1 MKKISIEYLKNEDY
15 VDYIDGDLFLIE
27 DVEKLPTIK
36 MGAVEVEAIIVI
48 FCLSGVGQVT
58 MNGTRYQL
66 RRNQLIIGMPHTV
79 YSNYMKLTDN
89 FEVKIIGISTRA
101 LNSSV
106 FMTKNIWK
114 DFYFLLN
121 NPVLDIYDNEIKLFS
136 HYYELANLKIRSE
149 RSPFH
154 QAIMMSLVH
163 CVVFELLA
171 LTNKVESIDFEE
183 NEQASQS
190 DVLFRN
196 FLELLAEHEGR
207 VRSVQEYA
215 DMLYV
220 SPKYLSSVVKQLSGR
235 TALALIHETT
245 IHAIVRQL
253 KYTDKSIKE
262 ISDDMKFP
270 SLSFFGKFVK
280 TQLGVSPKKFRKGG

>member
-1 MKKISIEYLKNEDY
+1 MKRISIEYLKNEDY

-36 MGAVEVEAIIVI
+36 MGAIEVEAIIVI
-48 FCLSGVGQVT
+48 FCVSGVGQVT
-58 MNGTRYQL
+58 MNGTRYQISS
-66 RRNQLIIGMPHTV
+66 NQLILGMPHTV
-79 YSNYMKLTDN
+79 YSNYEKMTEN
-89 FEVKIIGISTRA
+89 FEVKIIGIATRA

-114 DFYFLLN
+114 SMYFLLN
-121 NPVLDIYDNEIKLFS
+121 NPVLNINEDEVNLFT
-136 HYYELANLKIRSE
+136 HYYELANLKMCSD

-163 CVVFELLA
+163 SVIFELL
-171 LTNKVESIDFEE
+171 TIINKVESIDFDD
-183 NEQASQS
+183 EQSSQS

-207 VRSVQEYA
+207 IRSVQEYA
-215 DMLYV
+215 DMLCV

-235 TALALIHETT
+235 TALAIIHETT
-245 IHAIVRQL
+245 IHTIVRQL
-253 KYTDKSIKE
+253 KYTDKPIKE
-262 ISDDMKFP
+262 ISDEMNFP

-280 TQLGVSPKKFRKGG
+280 AQLGVSPKKFRRGN

>member
-1 MKKISIEYLKNEDY
+1 MKRISIEYLKNEDY

-36 MGAVEVEAIIVI
+36 MGAIEVEAIIVI
-48 FCLSGVGQVT
+48 FCVSGVGQVT
-58 MNGTRYQL
+58 MNGTRYQISS
-66 RRNQLIIGMPHTV
+66 NQLILGMPHTV
-79 YSNYMKLTDN
+79 YSNYEKMTEN
-89 FEVKIIGISTRA
+89 FEVKIIGIATRA

-114 DFYFLLN
+114 SMYFLLN
-121 NPVLDIYDNEIKLFS
+121 NPVLNINEDEVNLFT
-136 HYYELANLKIRSE
+136 HYYELANLKMRSD

-163 CVVFELLA
+163 SVIFELL
-171 LTNKVESIDFEE
+171 TIINKVESIDFDD
-183 NEQASQS
+183 EQSSQS

-207 VRSVQEYA
+207 IRSVQEYA
-215 DMLYV
+215 DMLCV

-235 TALALIHETT
+235 TALAIIHETT
-245 IHAIVRQL
+245 IHTIVRQL
-253 KYTDKSIKE
+253 KYTDKPIKE
-262 ISDDMKFP
+262 ISDEMNFP

-280 TQLGVSPKKFRKGG
+280 AQLGVSPKKFRRGN

>member
-1 MKKISIEYLKNEDY
+1 MKRISIEYLKNEDY
-15 VDYIDGDLFLIE
+15 VDYIDGDLFIIE

-48 FCLSGVGQVT
+48 FCSAGVGQVT
-58 MNGTRYQL
+58 MNGTRHQL
-66 RRNQLIIGMPHTV
+66 KRNQLLLGMPHTV

-89 FEVKIIGISTRA
+89 FEVKILGIATRA

-114 DFYFLLN
+114 NFYFLLN
-121 NPVLDIYDNEIKLFS
+121 NPVLDVGEKELDLLS
-136 HYYELANLKIRSE
+136 HYYELANMKIHNE

-154 QAIMMSLVH
+154 QAIMMSLLH
-163 CVVFELLA
+163 CVIFELLS
-171 LTNKVESIDFEE
+171 LTNKVESIDFDES
-183 NEQASQS
+183 EQSSQS
-190 DVLFRN
+190 DVLFRS

-220 SPKYLSSVVKQLSGR
+220 SPKYLSAVVKQLSGR

-253 KYTDKSIKE
+253 KYTDKPIKE
-262 ISDDMKFP
+262 ISEEMGFP

-280 TQLGVSPKKFRKGG
+280 TQLGVSPKKFRRGE

>member
-1 MKKISIEYLKNEDY
+1 MKRISIEYLKNEDY

-48 FCLSGVGQVT
+48 FCVSGVGQVT
-58 MNGTRYQL
+58 MNGTRYQISS
-66 RRNQLIIGMPHTV
+66 NQLILGMPHTV
-79 YSNYMKLTDN
+79 YSNYEKMTEN
-89 FEVKIIGISTRA
+89 FEVKIIGIATRA

-114 DFYFLLN
+114 SMYFLLN
-121 NPVLDIYDNEIKLFS
+121 NPVLNINEDEVNLFT
-136 HYYELANLKIRSE
+136 HYYELANLKMRSD

-163 CVVFELLA
+163 SVIFELL
-171 LTNKVESIDFEE
+171 TIINKVESIDFDD
-183 NEQASQS
+183 EQSSQS

-207 VRSVQEYA
+207 IRSVQEYA
-215 DMLYV
+215 DMLCV

-235 TALALIHETT
+235 TALAIIHETT
-245 IHAIVRQL
+245 IHTIVRQL
-253 KYTDKSIKE
+253 KYTDKPIKE
-262 ISDDMKFP
+262 ISDEMNFP

-280 TQLGVSPKKFRKGG
+280 AQLGVSPKKFRRGN

>member
-66 RRNQLIIGMPHTV
+66 KRNQLMLGMPHTV
-79 YSNYMKLTDN
+79 YSNYMKLTEN

-114 DFYFLLN
+114 NFYF
-121 NPVLDIYDNEIKLFS
+121 
-136 HYYELANLKIRSE
+136 
-149 RSPFH
+149 
-154 QAIMMSLVH
+154 
-163 CVVFELLA
+163 
-171 LTNKVESIDFEE
+171 
-183 NEQASQS
+183 
-190 DVLFRN
+190 
-196 FLELLAEHEGR
+196 
-207 VRSVQEYA
+207 
-215 DMLYV
+215 
-220 SPKYLSSVVKQLSGR
+220 
-235 TALALIHETT
+235 
-245 IHAIVRQL
+245 
-253 KYTDKSIKE
+253 
-262 ISDDMKFP
+262 
-270 SLSFFGKFVK
+270 
-280 TQLGVSPKKFRKGG
+280 